1 MSDIT
6 ISKEAFESII
16 ACGLNLH
23 FPEAMITVSSQALG
37 LENDVEEVRS
47 YFMARD
53 KVLSRSRTDKA

>member
-6 ISKEAFESII
+6 ISKEDFESII

-23 FPEAMITVSSQALG
+23 FPEDFKTLITVSSQALG

-53 KVLSRSRTDKA
+53 AAILDAKA